1 MQMMSKESLKK
12 LNIQELEGQLSV
24 QRENLQNLSSVLSQE
39 RQKQILKNKAI
50 RGSSRKRKEE
60 LIR

>member
-1 MQMMSKESLKK
+1 MMSKESLKK

-50 RGSSRKRKEE
+50 RGSSKKRKEE